1 MTLEASHLSRRE
13 FLKGSGALIVGF
25 SLFGTMARQAIAA
38 DNPYAR
44 NSPPDAG
51 QIDSWIVI
59 HEDTTGSI
67 LTGHQ
72 ELGTGTS
79 TGLLMIAG
87 EELDLD
93 VTQLRFVTED
103 TDGRTPASW
112 PSYTSEGITGCGPEV
127 RAAAAA
133 AKQVLLQRASER
145 LRVPVERLTVNY
157 GTVSAHGGRQ
167 SVTYGQLLGGKRFH
181 TTIPKIYNLT
191 EAKMPGFGGSAGVL
205 SGAPGTK
212 PVKKY
217 KLVGKRRIPRID
229 VPAKAK
235 GTYHYLHNVRLP
247 GMLHG
252 RVVLPTGQGMYGAR
266 VRVLSVNET
275 SIAHIDGARV
285 VRRGDFVGVVAPREW
300 DAVRAAEA
308 LQVKWAKTPALPGDE
323 ALFEHM
329 RRLDDHGKANVQ
341 RTVDTGHIDA
351 ALARSAHVVKR
362 TYRYPFNAHVPIG
375 PACAV
380 ADVKHS
386 HALVYSNSQD
396 LWQLQ
401 SRLAAVLELPKDTI
415 RVHWVEGSGS
425 YGGSPC
431 RFEAPEAAAI
441 MSQIVGKPV
450 RVQFMRANEH
460 GWDNYGPPQLIDI
473 QAGVDGRGRI
483 TALDYTITQLP
494 FPIGTYSMEELV
506 GLPYAKQQEWAPSTD
521 VTGSQYTIPHW
532 RLTARTLPN
541 LRSGFLKADF
551 LRSPIAHGAAFA
563 VEQAIDELAHIAGM
577 DPVEFRRQ
585 NVQRRN
591 KHPQANFLWL
601 GFYDYSKVA
610 SNKERWLG
618 VLDGVAEAARWKP
631 RVAAS
636 AVSGGKVLRGRGI
649 GLGGCGNGAY
659 SVSYA
664 AAVAEIEVHKTTG
677 KIVVKHVYTCQDY
690 GLVIDRGL
698 VENQAT
704 GMTIQA
710 ISRVLKEE
718 VKFDEQGVTSTDWS
732 SYPILRFKEAPK
744 VTNITIS
751 RPEITPGPG
760 SEELIPPVMAA
771 VANAFFDA
779 TGVRMTRAPLTPA
792 RVRAALKAPG
802 IS

>member
-1 MTLEASHLSRRE
+1 VTVFDSELSRQA
-13 FLKGSGALIVGF
+13 FLKGAGALIVGF
-25 SLFGTMARQAIAA
+25 SLAGAVPRKAA
-38 DNPYAR
+38 AR
-44 NSPPDAG
+44 NAFTTNAPPDAG

-59 HEDTTGSI
+59 HEDNTASI
-67 LTGHQ
+67 KTGHQ
-72 ELGTGTS
+72 ELGTGTA

-93 VTQLRFVTED
+93 MSQLRFVTED
-103 TDGRTPASW
+103 TAGVTPASW

-133 AKQVLLQRASER
+133 ARNVLLRLASTR
-145 LRVPVERLTVNY
+145 LGAPVAGLTVKS
-157 GTVSAHGGRQ
+157 GVVSGGGK
-167 SVTYGQLLGGKRFH
+167 SITYGELLAGKQFH
-181 TTIPKIYNLT
+181 TTIPKAYNLDQK
-191 EAKMPGFGGSAGVL
+191 KMPGFGGSAGL
-205 SGAPGTK
+205 LAGAPLTK
-212 PVKKY
+212 PPREY
-217 KLVGKRRIPRID
+217 GLIGKRIPRID
-229 VPAKAK
+229 IPAKVT
-235 GTYHYLHNVRLP
+235 GTYSYLHNVRLP

-252 RVVLPTGQGMYGAR
+252 RVVLPLGQRMYGAGAR
-266 VRVLSVNET
+266 VVSVDEK
-275 SIAHIDGARV
+275 SIAHIRGARV
-285 VRRGDFVGVVAPREW
+285 VRRRDFVGVVAPREW
-300 DAVRAAEA
+300 DAVQAAA
-308 LQVKWAKTPALPGDE
+308 QLQVNWANPPALPGDE
-323 ALFEHM
+323 GLASHM
-329 RRLDDHGKANVQ
+329 AAQAAEGKA
-341 RTVDTGHIDA
+341 
-351 ALARSAHVVKR
+351 SVKR
-362 TYRYPFNAHVPIG
+362 TVNTGDVDAAVAASEHVVDENYFYPFNAHVPIG

-380 ADVKHS
+380 ADVKGD
-386 HALVYSNSQD
+386 HATVYSNSQD

-401 SRLAAVLELPKDTI
+401 SRLAAVIKLPKESI
-415 RVHWVEGSGS
+415 RVRWVEGSGS

-450 RVQFMRANEH
+450 RVQFMRWNEH
-460 GWDNYGPPQLIDI
+460 GWDNYGPPELISI
-473 QAGVDGRGRI
+473 RAGADRHGKI
-483 TALDYTITQLP
+483 TALDYTIVQLP
-494 FPIGTYSMEELV
+494 FPVGTYTMEELV
-506 GLPYAKQQEWAPSTD
+506 GLPYAKGQEWAPSTD
-521 VTGSQYTIPHW
+521 VTGSQYTIPNW
-532 RLTARTLPN
+532 RLTAKTLPN
-541 LRSGFLKADF
+541 RRSGFLKADF
-551 LRSPIAHGAAFA
+551 LRSPIAQGAAFA
-563 VEQAIDELAHIAGM
+563 VEQAIDELAYKAKM
-577 DPVEFRRQ
+577 DPVEFRRK
-585 NVQRRN
+585 NVQKAN

-618 VLDGVAEAARWKP
+618 VLDAVAKAADWKP

-636 AVSGGKVLRGRGI
+636 LLSKETVVRGRGI

-664 AAVAEIEVHKTTG
+664 AAVADIEVNKKTG

-690 GLVIDRGL
+690 GLVIDQGL

-710 ISRVLKEE
+710 VSRLLKEE
-718 VKFDEQGVTSTDWS
+718 VTFDDTGVTSTDWA

-779 TGVRMTRAPLTPA
+779 TGVRMKSAPLTPS
-792 RVRAALKAPG
+792 RVHNTLRNEG
-802 IS
+802 VI